1 MPVDEDACF
10 DVSDF
15 SVLLLETIDPGAVIT
30 AHINIANNSIWF
42 IYIILS

>member
-15 SVLLLETIDPGAVIT
+15 SVLLLETIDPGA
-30 AHINIANNSIWF
+30 INIANNSIWF
-42 IYIILS
+42 ILYYIELNF